1 MKKSK
6 VLLASGILICSSS
19 QIASRYLTLGDS
31 SKGLL
36 MGFGIGALLIGL
48 LQLKNNYKRTM

>member
-6 VLLASGILICSSS
+6 VLLASGILICSFS
-19 QIASRYLTLGDS
+19 QIITHYFSLEDS
-31 SKGLL
+31 FKGLF